1 MYKYQ
6 AVILDEQRYEAPKKY
21 IRVITD
27 KKLHY
32 NDIVTGS
39 DGEIILANRK
49 EGTHKT
55 MRINNN
61 KYYFGEGEDF

>member
-1 MYKYQ
+1 MIKNGYPAALLSSQYEQ
-6 AVILDEQRYEAPKKY
+6 VVSQFIRALCAVGDARNY
-21 IRVITD
+21 
-27 KKLHY
+27 
-32 NDIVTGS
+32 S

-55 MRINNN
+55 MRINDN

>member
-1 MYKYQ
+1 MC
-6 AVILDEQRYEAPKKY
+6 
-21 IRVITD
+21 IRD
-27 KKLHY
+27 SSLCAAGDSRDY
-32 NDIVTGS
+32 S
-39 DGEIILANRK
+39 EGEIILANRK

>member
-6 AVILDEQRYEAPKKY
+6 AVILDEQRHEAPKRY

-39 DGEIILANRK
+39 DGKSRYLILFEEYGK
-49 EGTHKT
+49 WLQKQ
-55 MRINNN
+55 
-61 KYYFGEGEDF
+61 